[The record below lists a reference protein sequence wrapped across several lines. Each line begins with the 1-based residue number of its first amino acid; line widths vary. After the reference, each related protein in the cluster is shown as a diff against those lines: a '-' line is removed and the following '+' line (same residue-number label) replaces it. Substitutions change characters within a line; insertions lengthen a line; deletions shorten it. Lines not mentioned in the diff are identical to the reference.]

1 MMEEKNGMKQEE
13 IKQEEVK
20 KVVSKRKKIFS
31 IIGELMIYAMI
42 IVSCAFLI
50 PNYVVAKTVVSGE
63 SMENTL
69 KDKDVLLVEKV
80 SYRLDDPERF
90 DMIVFYHF
98 WDNNNPDKKDK
109 DAYEFY
115 VKRVIGLPGET
126 VQIKDGTIYI
136 NGEVLEEHYGKDVI
150 AEEGRA
156 SEEITLGEDEYFVL
170 GDNREVSI
178 DSRSEEVGN
187 VKKDWI
193 LGQVCARVYP
203 FDKIGILS
211 EK

>member
-136 NGEVLEEHYGKDVI
+136 NGEALEEHYGKDVI

>member
-136 NGEVLEEHYGKDVI
+136 NGAALEEHYGKDVI

>member
-126 VQIKDGTIYI
+126 VQIKDGTIYM
-136 NGEVLEEHYGKDVI
+136 NGEALEEHDGTDVI

-178 DSRSEEVGN
+178 DSRSDEVGN